1 MTIRKAP
8 PLARNGVQR
17 MHRDRHELGS
27 SRILLVLA
35 VTLALVGCAAQDFK
49 QLGKAETV
57 LLKDR
62 EDPATKRPAPVVD
75 DDSEVSEAPLATS
88 AAELAER
95 NSDRAQATL
104 YRGNDRSV
112 RLPEPQET
120 VKFLGEAVSLNFE
133 QAPLD
138 EVVHAVMGDILAL
151 DYIVDRP
158 LQGRVT
164 LRTRTPIPR
173 DELLVVLE
181 SLLKAHDALMIRGD
195 DGRYLVTGSQQAM
208 SIRPMVGQQNDT
220 AAGFST
226 MIIPLQYISASA
238 MAKILEPLADKTAFV
253 RIDNAR
259 SLLMLAG
266 TRAQLSGWLQI
277 ITTFDVDMLSGM
289 SVGIFPLENSTVE
302 ETITEIQTLLS
313 SVGGDAGDLT
323 GVVRVLPMERLNSI
337 LVVTP
342 RSRYLDTIGEWVE
355 RLDRNPDARFE
366 KRLYVYPVQN
376 TTAARLAQL
385 LNSIYAG
392 GSAAGGG
399 SRGTAQTGGG
409 VLDQSGVAPGLS
421 PESIGGTGGNLSSQ
435 RGSSSFSN
443 NRSGSAVGS
452 GAGGASGSFGT
463 GNLQSGTAET
473 VTAVAIGAS
482 GSADGSNRFVDVRVV
497 ADDENNAL
505 MIYADG
511 RQYDIIK
518 SALAQLDVV
527 ATQIL
532 IEASIIEVQLTD
544 ELRYGLEWSFKNGF
558 GGGDQGVGR
567 LLFGDDGISAG
578 TGFSYS
584 FTPGG
589 STEITAVL
597 NALSNESLINVISS
611 PSVMVLDNQIASIS
625 IGDRI
630 PVRQGIQNN
639 TVGLAPVETFEYV
652 DTGVQ
657 LSVRPSV
664 NAGSLVTMD
673 IQQSVIDVNT
683 AAADTAG
690 GNPVFLDRS
699 INSRVSVRSGESV
712 VLGGLIRENASLSD
726 AGVPLLHKIPVV
738 GALFGNTNTE
748 NRRTELLVIITP
760 RALANEA
767 QLRSVSDEMREQV
780 RFLELIENP
789 PRTGAKTYP

>member
-1 MTIRKAP
+1 
-8 PLARNGVQR
+8 
-17 MHRDRHELGS
+17 
-27 SRILLVLA
+27 VLA

-95 NSDRAQATL
+95 NSDRAKATL

-208 SIRPMVGQQNDT
+208 SIRPMVGQQNDS

-392 GSAAGGG
+392 GGGAGGG

-421 PESIGGTGGNLSSQ
+421 PESIGGVGGNLSSQ
-435 RGSSSFSN
+435 RGSASQTGA
-443 NRSGSAVGS
+443 RSGSSLG
-452 GAGGASGSFGT
+452 GGLGGGLGGAT
-463 GNLQSGTAET
+463 GGGIGGANQPGGAANT
-473 VTAVAIGAS
+473 VTALSMGGNGGGGRS
-482 GSADGSNRFVDVRVV
+482 ELVDVRVV

-511 RQYDIIK
+511 RQYDIIRA
-518 SALAQLDVV
+518 ALDQLDVV

-544 ELRYGLEWSFKNGF
+544 ELRYGLEWSFNNGF
-558 GGGDQGVGR
+558 GGGDGGLGQ
-567 LLFGDDGISAG
+567 LIFGDDGIAPR

-584 FTPGG
+584 FTSGG
-589 STEITAVL
+589 SNTITAVL
-597 NALSNESLINVISS
+597 NALSSESLINVISS
-611 PSVMVLDNQIASIS
+611 PSVMVLDNQVAEIAV
-625 IGDRI
+625 GDRI
-630 PVRQGIQNN
+630 PVRQGVQNTN
-639 TVGLAPVETFEYV
+639 IGNPVETFEYV

-657 LSVRPSV
+657 LTVRPSV
-664 NAGSLVTMD
+664 NAGGLVTMD
-673 IQQSVIDVNT
+673 IAQSVIDVNT
-683 AAADTAG
+683 AEAATAG
-690 GNPVFLDRS
+690 GNPTFLDRT
-699 INSRVSVRSGESV
+699 INSRVSVRSGESI
-712 VLGGLIRENASLSD
+712 VLGGLIRENASLAD
-726 AGVPLLHKIPVV
+726 AGIPLLHKIPVI
-738 GALFGNTNTE
+738 GTLFGDTNTE